1 MSYILSCC
9 SSVDLPAE
17 LLQSRDIRW
26 TGFHVT
32 LGDREYRDDLGA
44 TIPYPEFYKSM
55 ADGADTKTAQIN
67 VDEYMQYF
75 SSLLAEGTDL
85 LHVVLSS
92 GLSGSYNSAMIAAD
106 ELREQFPDRK
116 IYVLDSRMATAGE
129 GLLLEKLA
137 DLRDSGLSVEELY
150 AWGETH
156 KLEIQGWFFT
166 TDLTWFIKGG
176 RVSKLSGWFGTML
189 NICPLLN
196 INGEGKLIPR
206 LKLRGK
212 AAVINALVDRMEQH
226 AAGGTAYD
234 GPCRLVH
241 AHAPEDA
248 AAVIAQIEDRFPA
261 LKGKVQTTYVGT
273 TIGAHTGPGAVGL
286 FFWGDPRT
294 EE

>member
-17 LLQSRDIRW
+17 LLRERNIRW

-44 TIPYPEFYKSM
+44 TVPHADFYRAM
-55 ADGADTKTAQIN
+55 TEGADTKTAQIN
-67 VDEYMQYF
+67 VDEYMTYF
-75 SSLLAEGTDL
+75 AALLGEGQDVVHL
-85 LHVVLSS
+85 VLSS
-92 GLSGSYNSAMIAAD
+92 GLSGSYNSALIAAQ
-106 ELREQFPDRK
+106 ELREQFPERQLWL
-116 IYVLDSRMATAGE
+116 IDSRMATVGE

-137 DLRDSGLSVEELY
+137 DLRDSGLSAEELY
-150 AWGETH
+150 NWAEEH
-156 KLEIQGWFFT
+156 KLGVQGWFYT

-196 INGEGKLIPR
+196 IDGEGKLIPR

-212 AAVINALVDRMEQH
+212 AAVINALLDKMAEY
-226 AAGGTAYD
+226 AEGGEAYS

-241 AHAPEDA
+241 ADRPEE
-248 AAVIAQIEDRFPA
+248 AQDVARRIGERFPA
-261 LKGKVQTTYVGT
+261 LKDKVEITWVGT

-286 FFWGDPRT
+286 FFWGHGRD

>member
-75 SSLLAEGTDL
+75 SSLLAEGKDL

-92 GLSGSYNSAMIAAD
+92 GLSGSYNSAMIAAE
-106 ELREQFPDRK
+106 ELQEQFPDRK

-156 KLEIQGWFFT
+156 KQEIQGWFFT

-196 INGEGKLIPR
+196 INREGKLIPR
-206 LKLRGK
+206 QKLRGK

-248 AAVIAQIEDRFPA
+248 AAVVAQIEDRFPA
-261 LKGKVQTTYVGT
+261 LKGKVQATYVGT
-273 TIGAHTGPGAVGL
+273 TIGAHTGPGAVGV

>member
-9 SSVDLPAE
+9 TSVDLPAE
-17 LLQSRDIRW
+17 LLHTRDIRW

-32 LGDREYRDDLGA
+32 LGDTEYQDDFGA
-44 TIPYPEFYKSM
+44 TMPYPEFYRAM
-55 ADGADTKTAQIN
+55 TEGADTKTAQIN

-75 SSLLAEGTDL
+75 TALLNEGKDL
-85 LHVVLSS
+85 FHLVLSS
-92 GLSGSYNSAMIAAD
+92 GLSGSYNSACIAAE
-106 ELREQFPDRK
+106 ELREQFPERK
-116 IYVLDSRMATAGE
+116 IVILDSRMATAGE

-137 DLRDSGLSVEELY
+137 DLRDAGLSIEELE
-150 AWGETH
+150 AWT
-156 KLEIQGWFFT
+156 LEHRLEVQGWFFT

-196 INGEGKLIPR
+196 INFEGKLVPR
-206 LKLRGK
+206 AKLRGK
-212 AAVINALVDRMEQH
+212 NAVINALLDKMEAH

-241 AHAPEDA
+241 ANTPEDA
-248 AAVIAQIEDRFPA
+248 ATVIAQIEDRFPA
-261 LKGKVQTTYVGT
+261 LKGKVQLTYVGT

-286 FFWGDPRT
+286 FFWGDRR
-294 EE
+294 EEE